1 MRELASRINDG
12 IHVQLLWS
20 EQDNTVT
27 VTVDDKKTGHAFTV
41 HVGSDQRALDVFNHP
56 FAYAA

>member
-12 IHVQLLWS
+12 IHVQLMWC

-41 HVGSDQRALDVFNHP
+41 EVGSNQPLDVFNHP
-56 FAYAA
+56 FAYAAA